1 MEQRKENR
9 FSATEIVQCVK
20 RFSVLLLGSL
30 FVQIVIWAIYD
41 FLKLNMLFCGISVI
55 VTALLYHGIQLEKET
70 GLSRKGV
77 FFAVIL
83 LPFLMSAISA
93 IFMLIQYP
101 DISQTGGA
109 VMLELISLYSARL
122 VINGIVLLLFAFAD
136 SFYLRGRIKKTEQS
150 DPS

>member
-1 MEQRKENR
+1 MEQVQEKR
-9 FSATEIVQCVK
+9 FHATDVLQCIK

-41 FLKLNMLFCGISVI
+41 FLELNMLLCGISVI
-55 VTALLYHGIQLEKET
+55 VTALLYHGIQLEEET

-83 LPFLMSAISA
+83 VPFIISVIVA
-93 IFMLIQYP
+93 VIMLTQYP

-109 VMLELISLYSARL
+109 PMLELVSLYAARL

-136 SFYLRGRIKKTEQS
+136 SFYLRGRIKQENEA
-150 DPS
+150 